1 MRDLL
6 SPHNLEPGKTL
17 FIGDTMADLRA
28 ANACGQDFL
37 GWVAPDKESP
47 FPKWT
52 LTAEDLNS
60 LS

>member
-6 SPHNLEPGKTL
+6 SLHNLEPGKTF
-17 FIGDTMADLRA
+17 FIGDTMTDWLA
-28 ANACGQDFL
+28 ANTCGQDFL
-37 GWVAPDKESP
+37 GWVAPDKGSP
-47 FPKWT
+47 FSKGT